1 MTSPQLPEI
10 DCSKKLQCCMICE
23 QGDSGCDSALLD
35 MCRSLEE
42 ENRALSDTV
51 DTLRTQLAE
60 ASRDASINKLIPHY
74 RLAIV
79 R

>member
-1 MTSPQLPEI
+1 VLLHPLLGQAE
-10 DCSKKLQCCMICE
+10 
-23 QGDSGCDSALLD
+23 SGCDMALLD

-51 DTLRTQLAE
+51 DALRAQLAE
-60 ASRDASINKLIPHY
+60 ASRDASINRLIPHY

-79 R
+79 RYECLSFRPSSMI

>member
-1 MTSPQLPEI
+1 MRV
-10 DCSKKLQCCMICE
+10 LQVE
-23 QGDSGCDSALLD
+23 SGCDGALLD

-51 DTLRTQLAE
+51 EALRAQLAE
-60 ASRDASINKLIPHY
+60 TSRDASINRLIPHY

-79 R
+79 RYVQQYILLFC